1 MNLTQTV
8 FLLSDEA
15 EEFLCVLYRQSK
27 IRNNVN
33 LNVLAVVT
41 GLSAQ
46 HAHSTAEKL
55 HALGLIR
62 YGKYGSVSLTPDG
75 AAYEKT
81 LLRQKP

>member
-15 EEFLCVLYRQSK
+15 EEFLRVLYRQSK
-27 IRNNVN
+27 IRSSVN
-33 LNVLAVVT
+33 LNVLAAVT

-46 HAHSTAEKL
+46 RAQDIAEKL

-75 AAYEKT
+75 AAYGKT
-81 LLRQKP
+81 LLQRT